1 MQRLQFTKMQAVGND
16 FILIEWFK
24 DGELD
29 WSTLSKRLCDRHFGV
44 GSDGLI
50 VILPSEIA
58 DYRMRMFNPDGT
70 EDMCGNG
77 LRCSIRL
84 FYESQNPDKTYFR
97 IETISG
103 IRDGEII
110 DTDKWTVRVNLGKPI
125 LSPEDIPVLLD
136 FSPVIDFPL
145 VAGDRTFNAT
155 ILSTGTTHTIIF
167 FKDLP
172 DEIFLEY
179 SPRIEN
185 NPIFPERTS
194 VIWVTE
200 EDEDELKIRI
210 WERGVGETLSCGTG
224 ACAAVVAKVL
234 KNGNRTN
241 YRVTSKG
248 GTLSVDWRNKKDILL
263 SGKVESVFRGNL
275 ELR

>member
-1 MQRLQFTKMQAVGND
+1 MQAVGND

-103 IRDGEII
+103 IRDGEIT
-110 DTDKWTVRVNLGKPI
+110 DTDEWIVRVNLGKPI

-145 VAGDRTFNAT
+145 VAGDRTFNVT
-155 ILSTGTTHTIIF
+155 ILSTGTTHTVIF
-167 FKDLP
+167 FKDLS

-200 EDEDELKIRI
+200 EDGDELKVRV

-275 ELR
+275 EWK

>member
-1 MQRLQFTKMQAVGND
+1 MQAVGND
-16 FILIEWFK
+16 FIVIECFK
-24 DGELD
+24 GGELD

-103 IRDGEII
+103 IRDGEIT
-110 DTDKWTVRVNLGKPI
+110 DTGEWIVRVNLGKPI

-136 FSPVIDFPL
+136 FSPMIDFPL

-155 ILSTGTTHTIIF
+155 ILSTGTTHTVIF

-200 EDEDELKIRI
+200 EDGDELKVRV

-248 GTLSVDWRNKKDILL
+248 GTLEVDWQDKKDILL